1 MKTSTALVKA
11 AALLIAVA
19 AVAGGLVIY
28 AGLVP
33 VGADVEHRPFS
44 QWLLQTARER
54 SVARAARAVEVNLP
68 RQLDDG
74 ALLSSV
80 ASFED
85 MCAGCHA
92 PPGRAETALA
102 RGLNPPAP
110 DLAQAALERTPAELF
125 WVTRHGI
132 RMTAMPAWGKTH
144 ADDQLWP
151 LVALIQRLPDMDGD
165 QYARLLVAAREAGAT
180 HDHGHDDAHDQSDVH
195 EEDPGEHRHED
206 DHAHDRHDHEH

>member
-1 MKTSTALVKA
+1 MKTSTALTKA
-11 AALLIAVA
+11 AVLLIAVA

-28 AGLVP
+28 AGLIP

-44 QWLLQTARER
+44 RWLLQTARER
-54 SVARAARAVEVNLP
+54 AVARAARAVEVNLP
-68 RQLDDG
+68 RQLDSG

-92 PPGRAETALA
+92 PPGGAETALA

-125 WVTRHGI
+125 WATRHGI
-132 RMTAMPAWGKTH
+132 RMTAMPAWGETH
-144 ADDQLWP
+144 SDNELWP
-151 LVALIQRLPDMDGD
+151 LVALIIRFPEMEADE
-165 QYARLLVAAREAGAT
+165 YTRLLEDARAAGTA
-180 HDHGHDDAHDQSDVH
+180 HDHGDANDEEPGEDQQQDNQDHDQ
-195 EEDPGEHRHED
+195 
-206 DHAHDRHDHEH
+206 HDHQH